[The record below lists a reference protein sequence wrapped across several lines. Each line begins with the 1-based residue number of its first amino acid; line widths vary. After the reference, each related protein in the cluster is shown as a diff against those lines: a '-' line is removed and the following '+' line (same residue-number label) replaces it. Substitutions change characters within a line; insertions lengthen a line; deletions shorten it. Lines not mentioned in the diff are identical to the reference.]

1 MIFSASSG
9 RGRCSA
15 FASSAGARIH
25 TSRSSSVVKITGI
38 AFGWIGFTTAF
49 ASVVKKLR
57 PPDASE
63 RVCLAQKPKFLA
75 HDHKTCMSGHG
86 SGRGRP
92 SELVG
97 GPGLVCGGS
106 GILQAFTESP
116 SWLADGFG
124 MTFRNFT
131 VFFACPVCGVCYSAV
146 QERSRNVAPKVFLC
160 EDCKSVVCGWSV
172 CYDYTGWQ
180 RYDRQAQ

>member
-1 MIFSASSG
+1 MVTAS
-9 RGRCSA
+9 
-15 FASSAGARIH
+15 
-25 TSRSSSVVKITGI
+25 
-38 AFGWIGFTTAF
+38 
-49 ASVVKKLR
+49 
-57 PPDASE
+57 
-63 RVCLAQKPKFLA
+63 
-75 HDHKTCMSGHG
+75 
-86 SGRGRP
+86 GRP

-97 GPGLVCGGS
+97 GSVWWVVGWTFFK
-106 GILQAFTESP
+106 AFTESP
-116 SWLADGFG
+116 SWLADGFD

-180 RYDRQAQ
+180 RYDRQAQRM